1 MRRFFWTA
9 FALYLPLAAR
19 AGDGPGDNIVDK
31 VRRVPPPGIEVPAA
45 DKEELSQG
53 MDQLGKAIADLRVA
67 LKGKPS
73 LELLPD
79 VQIYHN
85 AVRYALQHNE
95 IYQKKEIA
103 TAKKLLQQG

>member
-1 MRRFFWTA
+1 MRRIFC
-9 FALYLPLAAR
+9 FALALIIAFSAR
-19 AGDGPGDNIVDK
+19 GADGPGDNIVDK
-31 VRRVPPPGIEVPAA
+31 VRRVPPPGIEVPEA
-45 DKEELSQG
+45 DKADLLKG
-53 MDQLGKAIADLRVA
+53 VDQLGKAIADLRVS
-67 LKGKPS
+67 LKGKPAL

-103 TAKKLLQQG
+103 TARK